1 MNVQEETAAAATDV
15 STPKEIFTAHVR
27 KVSSCRTTKEYVVVA
42 LIHPAFL
49 AARNQVPSQVEFLF
63 SSSPLEFIP

>member
-27 KVSSCRTTKEYVVVA
+27 KVSSCRTTKEYVVVSFHIKKCLRGFFCLSA
-42 LIHPAFL
+42 
-49 AARNQVPSQVEFLF
+49 
-63 SSSPLEFIP
+63 